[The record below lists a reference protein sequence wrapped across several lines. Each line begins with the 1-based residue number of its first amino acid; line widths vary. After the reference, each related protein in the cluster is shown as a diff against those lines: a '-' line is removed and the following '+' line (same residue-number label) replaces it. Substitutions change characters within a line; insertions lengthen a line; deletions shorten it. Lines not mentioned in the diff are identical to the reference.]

1 MILVICSSPDEIV
14 TAIKAAEDRMDTAY
28 DNFDDEAYEGAA
40 ESASRHFIQL
50 SEMVGL
56 DKATEMVE
64 GI

>member
-1 MILVICSSPDEIV
+1 MILVCSSPDEIV

-50 SEMVGL
+50 SKMVGL
-56 DKATEMVE
+56 NKATEMVE